1 MFELSLPK
9 MYRGRDDVHS
19 TVVQFIVNHKL
30 TILANW
36 NYINIISM
44 KRASAYLNEK
54 RVKLNSPR

>member
-30 TILANW
+30 TILANC

-44 KRASAYLNEK
+44 KRASAYLNE
-54 RVKLNSPR
+54 